1 MLDQNPKIQNHIAVF
16 LQNGLIKK
24 IPYILQKFNLKLHD
38 IILVTDENIWNHNSQ
53 FFEENFVKKFG
64 DFLILKNP
72 QADENSVNKIIYKS
86 QNYRFILAFGSGTI
100 NDLCKYSAKKLNINY
115 AIITSALS
123 MNGYVSK
130 NASITVKKHK
140 KTLEAKLPIAVFSDY
155 KILQNAPANLNKAGL
170 ADVLCFYSCYFDL
183 AINEQIFL
191 NKNCDY
197 AIKMQLKIIKKFE
210 QNLANLK
217 FNDRNFLKFL
227 HKMIINSGWAMT
239 CAKSSSVASQS
250 EHLLAHLLQM
260 QHSFFKN
267 ELHGELVAKTTIE
280 CLKLQEIF
288 LEYFEKNIFLDF
300 FDNFLQEIL
309 QIEFSKKIFDN
320 FEIETALEMV
330 KEYKLKRDYIANNY
344 QKIQKNL
351 QKNHDNI
358 YKILIKSSTK
368 VDFLENIFKKFD
380 VKYEFDFSEVGFSKI
395 QLEQS
400 KILAKFIR
408 NRITILDF
416 NFNIY

>member
-1 MLDQNPKIQNHIAVF
+1 MNQRKPKIQDHIKVV
-16 LQNGLIKK
+16 LQNNLIKK
-24 IPYILQKFNLKLHD
+24 IPQILQEFNLEFKD
-38 IILVTDENIWNHNSQ
+38 IIFVTDQKIWNNNLQ
-53 FFEENFVKKFG
+53 FFDKNFLDKFAETLILQNPKADENFV
-64 DFLILKNP
+64 
-72 QADENSVNKIIYKS
+72 NKITFKA
-86 QNYRFILAFGSGTI
+86 QKYRFIFAFGSGTI
-100 NDLCKYSAKKLNINY
+100 NDLCKFSAKKLNINY
-115 AIITSALS
+115 LILTSALS

-130 NASITVKKHK
+130 NASLTIKKHK
-140 KTLEAKLPIAVFSDY
+140 KTLEGSLPIAVLSDY
-155 KILQNAPANLNKAGL
+155 KILQNAPHLMNKAGL
-170 ADVLCFYSCYFDL
+170 ADVLCFYSCAFDL
-183 AINEQIFL
+183 AINQQIFL

-197 AIKMQLKIIKKFE
+197 AIKMQLQTIKKFE

-239 CAKSSSVASQS
+239 TANSSSVASQG

-260 QHSFFKN
+260 QSEIFQD
-267 ELHGELVAKTTIE
+267 ELHGEMIAKTTIE

-320 FEIETALEMV
+320 FEIDTALEMV
-330 KEYKLKRDYIANNY
+330 KEYKLKRDYIANNH

-351 QKNHDNI
+351 HKNYDNI
-358 YKILIKSSTK
+358 YKILKKSSTK
-368 VDFLENIFKKFD
+368 ADFLENIFKKFD

-395 QLEQS
+395 QFEHS

-416 NFNIY
+416 NF